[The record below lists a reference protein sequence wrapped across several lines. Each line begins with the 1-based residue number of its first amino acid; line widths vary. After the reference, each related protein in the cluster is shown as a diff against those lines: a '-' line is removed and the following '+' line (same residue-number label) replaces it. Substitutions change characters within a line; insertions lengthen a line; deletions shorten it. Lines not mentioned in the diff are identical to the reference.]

1 MKARL
6 LLVLAVWGVSA
17 GVSSELLGCGN
28 KFLVASRGTRFGK
41 APIARAEASILVYAD
56 PTSQMADATGN
67 VPVEQILAEAG
78 YQPVTVT
85 DPGQL
90 DEALQQGNWDLVLA
104 DLSASADLR
113 TRLGG
118 IDAPM
123 VVPVL
128 FQPTRAVMAQAK
140 KEYDRVVR
148 APVKSHR
155 FVQTIDD
162 AVALRS
168 R

>member
-6 LLVLAVWGVSA
+6 FLVLVVWGVSA

-28 KFLVASRGTRFGK
+28 KFLVSSRGTRFGK
-41 APIARAEASILVYAD
+41 APIARAEASILVYAS
-56 PTSQMADATGN
+56 PTSPMSDAVGN
-67 VPVEQILAEAG
+67 VPVEQILVEAG
-78 YQPVTVT
+78 YQPITVT
-85 DPGQL
+85 DPGEL
-90 DEALQQGNWDLVLA
+90 DQALQQGAWDLVVADLA
-104 DLSASADLR
+104 DSADLR
-113 TRLGG
+113 ARLEG

-128 FQPTRAVMAQAK
+128 YQPTRAVMAQAK
-140 KEYDRVVR
+140 KEYERVVK
-148 APVKSHR
+148 APLKSHR

>member
-1 MKARL
+1 MKAKL
-6 LLVLAVWGVSA
+6 FLVFAVWGLSA
-17 GVSSELLGCGN
+17 GLSSDLWGCGN
-28 KFLVASRGTRFGK
+28 KFLVASRGTRFGQ

-67 VPVEQILAEAG
+67 VPVGQILAEAG

-90 DEALQQGNWDLVLA
+90 DEALKQGKWDLVLA
-104 DLSASADLR
+104 DLSASTDLR
-113 TRLGG
+113 ARLGG

-128 FQPTRAVMAQAK
+128 YQPTRAVMAQAK
-140 KEYDRVVR
+140 KDYERVVR
-148 APVKSHR
+148 APVKSYR